1 MAKLVPHP
9 DASQWFR
16 CVECLKSVS
25 SEEHSCELANH
36 VVSAEE
42 EVKAFLRKGGV
53 IQVEKSQKTPKTFM
67 SAKSSRGYLGGTS
80 GFAIGFPRKIVGV
93 N

>member
-1 MAKLVPHP
+1 MNKNVIYNMQL
-9 DASQWFR
+9 R
-16 CVECLKSVS
+16 TK
-25 SEEHSCELANH
+25 
-36 VVSAEE
+36 AESRAAAE
-42 EVKAFLRKGGV
+42 KEVKAFLRKGGV

-67 SAKSSRGYLGGTS
+67 SVKSSRGYLGGTS